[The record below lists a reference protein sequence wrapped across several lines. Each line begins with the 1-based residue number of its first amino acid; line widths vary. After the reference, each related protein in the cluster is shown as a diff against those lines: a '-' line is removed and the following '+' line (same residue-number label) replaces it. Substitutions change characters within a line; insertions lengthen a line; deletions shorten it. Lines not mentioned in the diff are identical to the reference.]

1 MLTSVQQREPK
12 SVATR
17 PEPLALCKLTPGQ
30 TAAKQRRAANV
41 ACGDSH
47 TSAVQP
53 PTQSCGAAD
62 EGNKDPRHNE
72 SILRSLLRSL
82 NPRTATESCGWR
94 HTLRSLRV
102 VAPRL
107 QAATTRSTT
116 NPNRPE
122 PRSGQALIEFAFLLP
137 LLVIIIGATLS
148 FGLFFFQANTLQ
160 QAVDVA
166 AQEISRMPF
175 PPTAELGLGDL
186 NAAETAVM
194 FDTNFQSQIY
204 DEQFLVIHD
213 AEWGP
218 GTRFNGDFQAYL
230 DTLPLLN
237 RLLST
242 VMVRDTSFAAGVTRF
257 PGAIVTNSITG
268 EETVLVPLV
277 TYDQTD
283 ATETIVEWVAPV
295 EEIRPG
301 GGQGPFSLTATNT
314 AASFVPG
321 MVALRINY
329 PASSAT
335 LVNRT
340 GERGENI
347 TRADDSAISNEN
359 TGSNYSLAVSAE
371 SGPADTTIHSGRYG
385 LGRQAAL
392 LETNGIRPYRTVISV
407 QAIYR
412 REVFQ

>member
-12 SVATR
+12 SVPATA
-17 PEPLALCKLTPGQ
+17 ESSAVSKLIPCQ
-30 TAAKQRRAANV
+30 IAAKRR
-41 ACGDSH
+41 
-47 TSAVQP
+47 
-53 PTQSCGAAD
+53 
-62 EGNKDPRHNE
+62 
-72 SILRSLLRSL
+72 
-82 NPRTATESCGWR
+82 RTAT
-94 HTLRSLRV
+94 L
-102 VAPRL
+102 
-107 QAATTRSTT
+107 AAMWSTT
-116 NPNRPE
+116 DPNRPE
-122 PRSGQALIEFAFLLP
+122 RRSGQALVEFAFLLP

-175 PPTAELGLGDL
+175 PPTAELGLGNLD
-186 NAAETAVM
+186 APSTAVM
-194 FDTNFQSQIY
+194 FDSNFQSQIY

-218 GTRFNGDFQAYL
+218 GTAFNGDFQAYL

-277 TYDQTD
+277 VYDQTD
-283 ATETIVEWVAPV
+283 ATETIVQWVAPV

-301 GGQGPFSLTATNT
+301 GGQGPFSLTATNN

-347 TRADDSAISNEN
+347 TRADDSSISNEN

-385 LGRQAAL
+385 LGRQAVLFEA
-392 LETNGIRPYRTVISV
+392 NGIRPYRTVMSV